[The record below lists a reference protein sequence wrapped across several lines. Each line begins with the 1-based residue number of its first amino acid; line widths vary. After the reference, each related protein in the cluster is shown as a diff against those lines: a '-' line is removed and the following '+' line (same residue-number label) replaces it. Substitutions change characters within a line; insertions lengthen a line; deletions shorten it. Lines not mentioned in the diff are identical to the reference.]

1 MEEIVVKDWFD
12 KHVVVMN
19 LDNDRKKQ
27 KQIKDV
33 IKKTII
39 KKLLKSK
46 RKVNNG

>member
-1 MEEIVVKDWFD
+1 MVKDWFD

-19 LDNDRKKQ
+19 LDNDKKKQ